1 MLLGPGRGA
10 IVCTRRWHRPPGN
23 VSGNPKLLWSNTRIL
38 LERNGCAKLSW
49 TLITRLRL
57 EHTVCVSS
65 QTPSWSIYWLQCF
78 GLPFWTELQ
87 IQVWKPSGAEEVTS
101 ISSSIWKGGVQTPEG
116 LVSSLAPPLGLVS
129 KTNGYQNS
137 GNYTNKEIQTIDLFC
152 IYHGQWQ
159 FIWKP
164 EVNCYHLDF
173 YIYHNIDI
181 IPHWVPKL

>member
-101 ISSSIWKGGVQTPEG
+101 VSSSIWKGGVQTPEG

-137 GNYTNKEIQTIDLFC
+137 GNYTNKEIQTIDLF
-152 IYHGQWQ
+152 WQ

-173 YIYHNIDI
+173 LYI
-181 IPHWVPKL
+181 